1 MLLFAGCE
9 KEKEQD
15 YRTKS
20 FNFEASIEQ
29 LQGSSDS
36 TKVYFNNEQWIY
48 WEVGDQIS
56 IGSNL
61 TTEVSATPAVGDLV
75 NASPGTDF
83 EDFNGVFIAALP
95 ENSKYFAGLHPM
107 RDANRIIGSG
117 SDANSDFTLTIDL
130 PAQQPRRGGEKEDIT
145 FAKQVFPM
153 VAWYGGHWD
162 GDNHDPNSPST
173 PFNLRFRALGCIVRI
188 HLFNDTTVS
197 ATVNNIVFTSRA
209 GSDCMQL
216 SGAFT
221 VSDYN
226 TFYPYLEAK
235 ASPSEEEKK
244 VTLTFGDEGL
254 AFAPG
259 DLKTFYLVLPATEA
273 ELAIN
278 YKLAMQ
284 VNATT
289 ADGDV
294 QFTKNFSVSARRNG
308 YTNMRAIGVNKWTP
322 ASPRTSV
329 TLAGC
334 GTEARPFKVYT
345 AEDLV
350 YLRNCYNS
358 SERKING
365 QPITENTYISIMRN
379 DIVLT
384 SSNWNSSSIT
394 NFVGHLNYAAKA
406 SSSPGITNNS
416 GIPLFQNIEANGYV
430 TGLTVKSDATLNA
443 SAESL
448 SPFCNV
454 NRGVMR
460 NCNLH
465 NATPSGVVTATFADL
480 GGVAAQ
486 NLDGGMLIGCGCM
499 ANMAVG
505 SGHNVGGICVKNI
518 SNGSNESVV
527 KECYISSTIT
537 VNASAVGGIVYDNQG
552 TLLDSYFN
560 ATISSSTAHWGG
572 IAYSNSTAS
581 GKVENSYYS
590 GSITTNGTVGGI
602 VHTVTGGTVRYNRL
616 VGYMTG
622 AQLGGIVHTLSG
634 GTVVDCY
641 VNSINA
647 QIIVAD
653 LAGTRIGG
661 GIAAIVDGGTIHNSF
676 INVGNID
683 DDNTGAT
690 LGAVVGKLTGGTV
703 SNCYAFEDDTKNFY
717 GATTLSGSDLNTALS
732 TDTDPC
738 YLVGYSQPGVS
749 FVTNNDAGM
758 TTLLG
763 DLNTHKG
770 SATSWISTV
779 AGNPPVLGPYTTA
792 KKKRR

>member
-1 MLLFAGCE
+1 MLLLLLFVGCE
-9 KEKEQD
+9 KEMENV
-15 YRTKS
+15 RTKS
-20 FNFEASIEQ
+20 FNFEATIEQ
-29 LQGSSDS
+29 LQSSDS

-48 WEVGDQIS
+48 WELGDQIS
-56 IGSNL
+56 IGSNM
-61 TTEVSATPAVGDLV
+61 TTGSVTPAVGDLV

-95 ENSKYFAGLHPM
+95 ENSKYFAGLHPK

-117 SDANSDFTLTIDL
+117 EGTGESYTNFTMTLDL
-130 PAQQPRRGGEKEDIT
+130 PAEQPRRGDEKEDLT

-162 GDNHDPNSPST
+162 GAAGST

-197 ATVNNIVFTSRA
+197 ATINNIVFSSRT

-216 SGAFT
+216 SGAFS
-221 VSDYN
+221 VRDYN

-244 VTLTFGDEGL
+244 VTLSFGTGGL
-254 AFAPG
+254 TFAPG
-259 DLKTFYLVLPATEA
+259 DLKTFYLVLPATKA
-273 ELAIN
+273 SLAIN
-278 YKLAMQ
+278 YKLAME

-289 ADGDV
+289 AEGDV
-294 QFTKNFSVSARRNG
+294 QFTKNFSVSSRRNG

-394 NFVGHLNYAAKA
+394 DFVGHLNYAARA
-406 SSSPGITNNS
+406 SSTPGITNNS
-416 GIPLFQNIEANGYV
+416 DIPLFQNIQTNGYV
-430 TGLTVKSDATLNA
+430 TGLTVKSDATINA

-460 NCNLH
+460 NCILR
-465 NATPSGVVTATFADL
+465 NATPSGVVTATSADL

-486 NLDGGMLIGCGCM
+486 NVDGGMLIGCGCM
-499 ANMAVG
+499 ANMAVS
-505 SGHNVGGICVKNI
+505 SGHVVGGICVKNL

-527 KECYISSTIT
+527 KECYISSAITIS
-537 VNASAVGGIVYDNQG
+537 ADAVGGIVYDNKG
-552 TLLDSYFN
+552 TLLDSYFD
-560 ATISSSTAHWGG
+560 AKISSSTAHWGG
-572 IAYSNSTAS
+572 IAYSNSTVY

-590 GSITTNGTVGGI
+590 SEAQITTSGTVGGI

-616 VGYMTG
+616 IGYMSG

-641 VNSINA
+641 VNNINA
-647 QIIVAD
+647 QIIVAN

-676 INVGNID
+676 MWVGNIV
-683 DDNTGAT
+683 DNSTGAT
-690 LGAVVGKLTGGTV
+690 LGAVVGKLTGGTI
-703 SNCYAFEDDTKNFY
+703 SNCYAYEDDTKNFY

-732 TDTDPC
+732 TATDRC
-738 YLVGYSQPGVS
+738 YLLGYSQTGI
-749 FVTNNDAGM
+749 TTYAADASGI
-758 TTLLG
+758 TTLLNN
-763 DLNTHKG
+763 LNSHKG
-770 SATSWISTV
+770 TATSWV
-779 AGNPPVLGPYTTA
+779 VNDGNPPVLGTYTPA